1 MKKSLN
7 YITALPDFIEMQRLS
22 FSWFISQGLADEL
35 SNFSS
40 SLDFSGNIES
50 VIFGQDYRL
59 IKPMSTALEAKKDA
73 KSYVAQLQL
82 LIEIRDKTANI
93 VLKKERISI
102 VNLPLM
108 TNSATFI
115 INGCERVIVS
125 QIIRS
130 PGIYFEKNKKQK
142 RRKRNSM
149 ILSTASPKLK
159 PFTPIPWIKTKFPG
173 RLSYLTEYYKTNSQ
187 LTSLFEALR
196 LYKIICNTSNFQ
208 KKLKII
214 LLLRNL

>member
-1 MKKSLN
+1 MTKSLN

-22 FSWFISQGLADEL
+22 FSWFISKGLADEL

-40 SLDFSGNIES
+40 ILDFSGNIES
-50 VIFGQDYRL
+50 LIFGQNYRL
-59 IKPMSTALEAKKDA
+59 IKPMATALEAKKDA

-82 LIEIRDKTANI
+82 LIEIRDKTANV
-93 VLKKERISI
+93 VLKRERISI

-115 INGCERVIVS
+115 INGCERIIVS

-142 RRKRNSM
+142 RRKRNDS
-149 ILSTASPKLK
+149 
-159 PFTPIPWIKTKFPG
+159 F
-173 RLSYLTEYYKTNSQ
+173 NSF
-187 LTSLFEALR
+187 S
-196 LYKIICNTSNFQ
+196 
-208 KKLKII
+208 
-214 LLLRNL
+214 